1 LALKFKE
8 KETIVEDL
16 HDKFSRSEAVIMTQ
30 FSGLDVKDA
39 DELRK
44 KLREAGAEFKVS
56 KNTLFKRALHGTQA
70 EVLSDR
76 FSGPNAV
83 AFAYEDPVSMAKV
96 IVEFAKKTEVLK
108 IQSGVLDGKLIDVA
122 QIHALSELPSREILL
137 AKLLT
142 VFVAVPTSFVRA
154 LSGIPQRLLYAL
166 RAIEDQRNN
175 RDN

>member
-1 LALKFKE
+1 
-8 KETIVEDL
+8 
-16 HDKFSRSEAVIMTQ
+16 
-30 FSGLDVKDA
+30 
-39 DELRK
+39 
-44 KLREAGAEFKVS
+44 
-56 KNTLFKRALHGTQA
+56 
-70 EVLSDR
+70 
-76 FSGPNAV
+76 
-83 AFAYEDPVSMAKV
+83 MAKV

>member
-1 LALKFKE
+1 MALKFKE

>member
-16 HDKFSRSEAVIMTQ
+16 HEKFSRSETVIMTQ
-30 FSGLDVKDA
+30 FSGLDVNDA

-44 KLREAGAEFKVS
+44 KLREAGAELKVS

-70 EVLSDR
+70 EVLSDW

-83 AFAYEDPVSMAKV
+83 AFAYGDPVSMAKV
-96 IVEFAKKTEVLK
+96 IVEFAKKREVLK

-122 QIHALSELPSREILL
+122 QIHALSELPSREVLL
-137 AKLLT
+137 AKLLS

-154 LSGIPQRLLYAL
+154 LSGIPQKLLYAL
-166 RAIEDQRNN
+166 KAIEDQRNN